1 MTLVMVLTEEMI
13 KELPLITEEE
23 LKENY
28 YGSNEEIMAE
38 ARKEFLKK
46 ESVDE

>member
-1 MTLVMVLTEEMI
+1 MVLTEEMI

-23 LKENY
+23 IKTKY
-28 YGSNEEIMAE
+28 YGSNEEIMEE

-46 ESVDE
+46 DIIDS

>member
-1 MTLVMVLTEEMI
+1 MILTEEMI

-23 LKENY
+23 LKEKFY
-28 YGSNEEIMAE
+28 SSNEEIMEE

-46 ESVDE
+46 EIIDALYE